1 MENTEELNLEVA
13 EILNNEKAS
22 EAMEEVK
29 ELIHSDPEAMAMMEK
44 AETVEDMYT
53 VFKKFI
59 SVPLEAFKTLFH
71 SVADY
76 FKNDKVELS
85 DETMDAV
92 VGGWS
97 WSVFWKANRER
108 VLMSVAL
115 VAVVG
120 LGITGIGAGVG
131 ALIGCFATATAAT
144 GTGAAIGAA
153 VGGVLGVGGMGA
165 AAIADTVLVD

>member
-13 EILNNEKAS
+13 TILNNEKAP
-22 EAMEEVK
+22 EAMEDVK
-29 ELIHSDPEAMAMMEK
+29 KLIHSDPEAVAMMEK
-44 AETVEDMYT
+44 AETVEDMYA

-59 SVPLEAFKTLFH
+59 SAPLEAFKTLFH
-71 SVADY
+71 SVIDC
-76 FKNDKVELS
+76 FKNDKVALS

-97 WSVFWKANRER
+97 FSAFWKANRER

-115 VAVVG
+115 IAVVG

-131 ALIGCFATATAAT
+131 ALVGCFVTCAANI
-144 GTGAAIGAA
+144 GTGAAIGAGIGA
-153 VGGVLGVGGMGA
+153 VLGVGGMGA
-165 AAIADTVLVD
+165 CAIADAVLVD

>member
-1 MENTEELNLEVA
+1 MEKTEELNLEVA
-13 EILNNEKAS
+13 QILNNEKAP

-29 ELIHSDPEAMAMMEK
+29 ELIHRDPEAMDMMAK

-71 SVADY
+71 SVTDC
-76 FKNDKVELS
+76 FKNDKVALS

-97 WSVFWKANRER
+97 FSAFWKANREM
-108 VLMSVAL
+108 VLVSVTL
-115 VAVVG
+115 IAVVG
-120 LGITGIGAGVG
+120 LGLTGV
-131 ALIGCFATATAAT
+131 
-144 GTGAAIGAA
+144 
-153 VGGVLGVGGMGA
+153 
-165 AAIADTVLVD
+165 